1 MLCVC
6 VCVSLSLSVFQTLSL
21 SLSLSQC
28 VSAAWCSLS
37 VSLFRANMCTA
48 DDVQCS
54 STTAT
59 PKMPDCN
66 AHFRSSNPTS
76 QHLVSPGPLSLSL
89 SLSLSFHALFSGHP
103 LSGPRFTDL
112 IISVPRFRT
121 PSLPDLVSRNS
132 FTDLGSVPRFRTTT
146 LSLASFL
153 VSYLFSGP
161 RFRTSFSDLIISP
174 PCFRFTS
181 LPDLVFRHSSFF
193 TDLGSGPRF
202 STPSLPDLILELF
215 YGPRFRTKTPSRSLV
230 LGPLLR
236 TSFQDLSS
244 SGFSSSFLLFFN

>member
-1 MLCVC
+1 M
-6 VCVSLSLSVFQTLSL
+6 CVSLSLCLFRLSL
-21 SLSLSQC
+21 SLSPSVFLLPGALSPCLSFVRTCAQQTMS
-28 VSAAWCSLS
+28 SAAAQQQHQRCL
-37 VSLFRANMCTA
+37 TA
-48 DDVQCS
+48 MRISGPQ
-54 STTAT
+54 TQLL
-59 PKMPDCN
+59 N
-66 AHFRSSNPTS
+66 TS
-76 QHLVSPGPLSLSL
+76 FHQDLSLSL
-89 SLSLSFHALFSGHP
+89 SLSLFSCPLFRASSFGTSFYGPHYFSTS
-103 LSGPRFTDL
+103 LQDSFSSGPRFQEL
-112 IISVPRFRT
+112 FYGPRLSSPFQDHYSF
-121 PSLPDLVSRNS
+121 PGLVFSQ
-132 FTDLGSVPRFRTTT
+132 
-146 LSLASFL
+146 LSIF
-153 VSYLFSGP
+153 GP

-244 SGFSSSFLLFFN
+244 SGFSSSFILFFN

>member
-1 MLCVC
+1 M
-6 VCVSLSLSVFQTLSL
+6 CVSLSLSVFSDSL
-21 SLSLSQC
+21 SLSLPVCFCCLVLSLR
-28 VSAAWCSLS
+28 VSLS
-37 VSLFRANMCTA
+37 CEHVHSRRCP
-48 DDVQCS
+48 VQQHNS
-54 STTAT
+54 K

-230 LGPLLR
+230 LGPLLQ
-236 TSFQDLSS
+236 TSFQDLRS
-244 SGFSSSFLLFFN
+244 SGFSSSFILFFN

>member
-1 MLCVC
+1 MLC
-6 VCVSLSLSVFQTLSL
+6 VCVSLSLSVSFRLSL
-21 SLSLSQC
+21 SLSLSPSVFLLPAALSPCLSFVRTCAQQTMS
-28 VSAAWCSLS
+28 SAAAQQQHQRCL
-37 VSLFRANMCTA
+37 TA
-48 DDVQCS
+48 MRISGPQ
-54 STTAT
+54 TQLL
-59 PKMPDCN
+59 N
-66 AHFRSSNPTS
+66 TS
-76 QHLVSPGPLSLSL
+76 FHQDLSLSL